1 MQNISSVIQ
10 AFAVSLTTL
19 VLAVGC
25 NEPTL
30 KTGLRTEDAAQAAFQ
45 ACDVPLAYES
55 VKEIFTTR
63 CQSCHQAGSSDSV
76 ANYSDVFRIKDSI
89 FFEVGN
95 DFMPDNVPLAA
106 DQKKL
111 MMAWLQAGAPETSEQ
126 VFACETTENKPAPAE
141 PAPVDPTPAPTP
153 VPTPVEAVPVP
164 TPVEPAPTPSPT
176 PVTPAPGPR
185 TYTELRAKILVPKC
199 MTCHSADGSAM
210 LYDFTTYKG
219 MIFLTDI
226 YDRTNPADSVMIQV
240 VKKVGRGQMPPVR
253 SGIPRL
259 TDEEIVLLQGW
270 IEDGL
275 LE

>member
-1 MQNISSVIQ
+1 VQNISSVIQ

-19 VLAVGC
+19 VLLVGC

-63 CQSCHQAGSSDSV
+63 CQSCHQAGSSDSI

-95 DFMPDNVPLAA
+95 DFMPDNGPLAA

-126 VFACETTENKPAPAE
+126 VFACETNENKSVPA
-141 PAPVDPTPAPTP
+141 
-153 VPTPVEAVPVP
+153 
-164 TPVEPAPTPSPT
+164 EPAPTPSPT

-210 LYDFTTYKG
+210 LYDFTDYAS
-219 MIFLTDI
+219 IVSLTDI
-226 YDRTNPADSVMIQV
+226 FDRSNPADSVMIQV